1 MQHDLRNT
9 DTYSTFPIEQ
19 TAKGFKKYNRKNK
32 FSIFWRKLGTTFLWQ
47 QGGEAV
53 LQWDTEKPAQCRKIL
68 TNAATLQVEN
78 RIWQKRLWIE
88 LKDKDNAQLEKTCF
102 SDIWPQKHCSDHTH
116 THSHREC
123 IEVSRRI
130 QRSRDENAM
139 CQRRDSKDQGIQGR
153 TVSGNLTLQQGN
165 VISHPR
171 DCQEVRLWRWA
182 NRNLHAADE
191 GAKGSFCLEDQL
203 AVFHQWNWRWK
214 ITRPQTTLWRW
225 QWGGPEHQHHPRK
238 ARAPLACQMCRI
250 LDSSRKCWWREKQT
264 TEETVWTTCIKFHT
278 RKRLYFLYG
287 QACSVLNV
295 DGRHTHWLQNSWG
308 TWGEAGRLD
317 KGRKT
322 HASVDSVMFYSLKNK
337 LWSKCV
343 IELPGIKSNW

>member
-19 TAKGFKKYNRKNK
+19 TAKGLKNAMRKNK

-116 THSHREC
+116 PHSHREC

-139 CQRRDSKDQGIQGR
+139 CQRRDSKDQRDTRQGQYQE
-153 TVSGNLTLQQGN
+153 T
-165 VISHPR
+165 SHYNKEMLFHT
-171 DCQEVRLWRWA
+171 QEIVRRFRLWRWA

-214 ITRPQTTLWRW
+214 IQDPKPHCEGGSGEDQSINITRGRQ
-225 QWGGPEHQHHPRK
+225 EHHLLVRC
-238 ARAPLACQMCRI
+238 A
-250 LDSSRKCWWREKQT
+250 E
-264 TEETVWTTCIKFHT
+264 F
-278 RKRLYFLYG
+278 
-287 QACSVLNV
+287 
-295 DGRHTHWLQNSWG
+295 
-308 TWGEAGRLD
+308 
-317 KGRKT
+317 
-322 HASVDSVMFYSLKNK
+322 
-337 LWSKCV
+337 
-343 IELPGIKSNW
+343 